1 MLNSIRPAVHAQ
13 TRPGR
18 AVAERFRDGFYYV
31 TPKLLYAE
39 LTLVYKGGVFYSAL
53 PATCKHSH
61 VDVRDIAA
69 VAVAAL
75 TESGHEGKVY
85 RITGPEALTYQ
96 QVAEIL
102 SDASGKRVRYD
113 NSLENYSRFLK
124 DSGLD
129 VNEVLELDAWVA
141 KGAGEGSAVTNTIF
155 ELTGQQPIRF
165 AQFAEDYSQ
174 RF

>member
-1 MLNSIRPAVHAQ
+1 MAFTMLRPSYFMQNLLWFTKDIRS
-13 TRPGR
+13 R
-18 AVAERFRDGFYYV
+18 
-31 TPKLLYAE
+31 
-39 LTLVYKGGVFYSAL
+39 GVFYSAL

-102 SDASGKRVRYD
+102 SDAAGKRVRYD

-174 RF
+174 RS